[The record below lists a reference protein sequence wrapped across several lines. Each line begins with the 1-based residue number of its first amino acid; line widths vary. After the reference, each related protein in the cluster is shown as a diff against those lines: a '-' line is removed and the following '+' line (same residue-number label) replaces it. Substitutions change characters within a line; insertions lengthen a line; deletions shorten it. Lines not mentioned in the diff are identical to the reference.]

1 MKREVLY
8 TKRPSYANSIQ
19 LAGVHGELIYRMFAE
34 LMLDGVCMVD
44 VRCYGINIEVRTH
57 VDG

>member
-1 MKREVLY
+1 MHEVLY

-19 LAGVHGELIYRMFAE
+19 LARVHGELIYRMFAE
-34 LMLDGVCMVD
+34 LILDEVGMVD
-44 VRCYGINIEVRTH
+44 SSCYGIYIEVRAH